1 MQILFIMPVLK
12 LSRRTVYIIG
22 VFFQWGSFPYVKH
35 VCLFFLILPLRRL
48 YFYSNDFKQHE
59 QSLLKQLLNAE
70 GLSQSW
76 IDVVVPLAQQ
86 VVDTVWPDT
95 QNDDMDIRQ

>member
-1 MQILFIMPVLK
+1 MM
-12 LSRRTVYIIG
+12 
-22 VFFQWGSFPYVKH
+22 
-35 VCLFFLILPLRRL
+35 CLFLSVLLLRCL

-76 IDVVVPLAQQ
+76 IDIVVPLAKQ